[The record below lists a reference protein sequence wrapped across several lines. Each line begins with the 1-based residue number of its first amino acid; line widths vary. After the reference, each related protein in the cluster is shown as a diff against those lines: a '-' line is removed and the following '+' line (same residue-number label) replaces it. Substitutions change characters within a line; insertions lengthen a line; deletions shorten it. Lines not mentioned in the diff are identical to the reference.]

1 MRLEFHPEAA
11 LELIETALHYEQQVP
26 ELGRR
31 FEAEVRHVTNLLLD
45 HPEMG
50 QQVDPDLRR
59 IILPR
64 FPFSLIYSVA
74 ADTLRIEAVT
84 HQSRLPGYWKT
95 RTDSPRMEK
104 P

>member
-11 LELIETALHYEQQVP
+11 LELIEAALHYEQQVAG
-26 ELGRR
+26 LGWR
-31 FEAEVRHVTNLLLD
+31 FEAEIRHVIDLLLD
-45 HPEMG
+45 HPDLG

-64 FPFSLIYSVA
+64 FPFSMIYSVTTDA
-74 ADTLRIEAVT
+74 LRIEVVA

-95 RTDSPRMEK
+95 RTER
-104 P
+104 